1 MAAFKYNF
9 AVVSRIPNS
18 FAELR
23 RDTVTDLEGLRAEHS
38 QFVEILRELGLDVL
52 ELEAEE
58 RYQECVAVD
67 DTAVVI
73 NGTALM
79 CNPLGLHRQ
88 GEVCTNGHSAI
99 VYRACCPNW
108 ANSVHESKLVVSELL
123 FINFSIVIKSVAYS
137 LEFNSSKYHY
147 CTDTAER

>member
-1 MAAFKYNF
+1 MFCIITPKLEKRNANMYVNCFLYQKRVVMTAFKYNF
-9 AVVSRIPNS
+9 AVVSRMPSS

-23 RDTVTDLEGLRAEHS
+23 KDKVDLEKCREEHG
-38 QFVEILRELGLDVL
+38 QFVETLRELGLDVL

-67 DTAVVI
+67 DTAIVL

-88 GEVCTNGHSAI
+88 GEV
-99 VYRACCPNW
+99 
-108 ANSVHESKLVVSELL
+108 LL
-123 FINFSIVIKSVAYS
+123 
-137 LEFNSSKYHY
+137 L
-147 CTDTAER
+147 CLLLLC

>member
-1 MAAFKYNF
+1 MFPNIDSMAAFKYNF

-18 FAELR
+18 FADLR
-23 RDTVTDLEGLRAEHS
+23 RETVTDLEGLRAEHS

-88 GEVCTNGHSAI
+88 GEVPYN
-99 VYRACCPNW
+99 
-108 ANSVHESKLVVSELL
+108 L
-123 FINFSIVIKSVAYS
+123 F
-137 LEFNSSKYHY
+137 
-147 CTDTAER
+147 C